1 MISFTSL
8 LERSRTKLSQKSLV
22 DLYSQSVLTEILDIV
37 VETRGE
43 SEETSPAA
51 VCRGEL
57 TGAEERVAEP
67 LSSARHH
74 QHAQD
79 ESQQSEARY
88 GKALA
93 SITRM
98 EIGFLERIFVT

>member
-1 MISFTSL
+1 M
-8 LERSRTKLSQKSLV
+8 
-22 DLYSQSVLTEILDIV
+22 
-37 VETRGE
+37 ETGGE

-67 LSSARHH
+67 LSRARHH
-74 QHAQD
+74 QQAQD
-79 ESQQSEARY
+79 ERQQSEARY
-88 GKALA
+88 GKLASDVKALA

-98 EIGFLERIFVT
+98 EIDFVERIFVT